1 MTRQQQREAK
11 ALKAEARKQ
20 AKIEAKQERQESK
33 AFAKAVEKWAA
44 KGAWIEYAETILI
57 NQ

>member
-1 MTRQQQREAK
+1 MTRQQQRESK

-20 AKIEAKQERQESK
+20 AKIAAKQERQESK

-44 KGAWIEYAETILI
+44 KGAWIEDFGMILT